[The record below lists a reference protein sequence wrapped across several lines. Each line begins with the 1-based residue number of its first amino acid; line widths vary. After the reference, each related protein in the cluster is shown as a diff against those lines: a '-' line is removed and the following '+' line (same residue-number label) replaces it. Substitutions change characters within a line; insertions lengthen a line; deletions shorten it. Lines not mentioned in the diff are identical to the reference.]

1 MKVSNHMESNLANN
15 AYQGIRCSEKSRGN
29 KELLVPKETTRQSEA
44 KSKKLSTPYPHKYKT
59 VLCKFWAKGY
69 KCPFGNECNYA
80 HGQNQLADKI

>member
-1 MKVSNHMESNLANN
+1 
-15 AYQGIRCSEKSRGN
+15 
-29 KELLVPKETTRQSEA
+29 VPKETTRQSEA

-80 HGQNQLADKI
+80 HGENQMADKI